1 MAKRFLTKMKKILS
15 IVGSLFMAMA
25 FTACVESSAKY
36 KAVVAERDSLTVV
49 AANVTTDFESS
60 LRTINEIETA
70 LQTVREA
77 ENIIM
82 VENSEGNTNY
92 AVSQI
97 EAIDRT
103 IQQNK
108 AKIADL
114 EKQLADAGSKSKQL
128 TATIN
133 RLKGELDE
141 KDNYIT
147 NLRKELTAS
156 QAKVVELSDQVEDLN
171 QNVEVLAGNIDSLNA
186 QSEEQQTTIRL
197 QDAALNTVH
206 YYVATMDVL
215 KEKGLVTKNGAFA
228 KETVSTT
235 LNKGIMHTADRREL
249 SIIPLNTKKAIIL
262 TNHPESSYQITKD
275 NDGMLSLV
283 IVDKQAFWNISNYL
297 IISIK

>member
-1 MAKRFLTKMKKILS
+1 MKKILS
-15 IVGSLFMAMA
+15 LVFSLSMAMV
-25 FTACVESSAKY
+25 FTACVESSPKY
-36 KAVVAERDSLTVV
+36 KALEAERDSLTVV

-133 RLKGELDE
+133 RLKGELDV
-141 KDNYIT
+141 KDTHIT
-147 NLRKELTAS
+147 NLRKELTS
-156 QAKVVELSDQVEDLN
+156 TQAKVVELSDRVEDLN
-171 QNVEVLAGNIDSLNA
+171 QNVEALTGNIDSLNA

-215 KEKGLVTKNGAFA
+215 KEKGLVTKNGAFS
-228 KETVSTT
+228 KETVALD

-262 TNHPESSYQITKD
+262 TNHPESSYQLTKD